1 MSHASFS
8 EQFDAVAQRII
19 NARADA
25 CAIDPI
31 SAAYP
36 QFDMDDAYAI
46 QQRVNARR
54 IADGGRVVGYKIGL
68 TSKAVQEQLGVGQ
81 PDYGVLFADME
92 LNQGETLDC
101 SRLIAPKAEGEIG
114 FVFKNDID
122 RADLTFMELQ
132 AEIDLFF
139 PVIEIVDSV
148 VRDWKIG
155 IVDTIADNASSA
167 RYLVGAKTFS
177 PRGVDFGA
185 LELSI
190 SAPQGVVKGR
200 GEACLGNPLLAT
212 HWLVKKLNELEVP
225 IKRGQIVL
233 SGAMAPMVPITPGC
247 EIAFDFAGLERLVL
261 TAR

>member
-1 MSHASFS
+1 MSNT
-8 EQFDAVAQRII
+8 QFNAVAQRII
-19 NARADA
+19 RARADA

-31 SAAYP
+31 SAEYP

-46 QQRVNARR
+46 QKRVNAAR
-54 IADGGRVVGYKIGL
+54 IANGSRVVGYKIGL

-92 LNQGETLDC
+92 LLQGESVDC
-101 SRLIAPKAEGEIG
+101 SQLIAPKAEGEIG
-114 FVFKNDID
+114 FAFKNDID
-122 RADLTFMELQ
+122 RSDLSFMELQ
-132 AEIDLFF
+132 AEIDFFF

-167 RYLVGAKTFS
+167 RYMVGAKTFT

-185 LELSI
+185 IELNV
-190 SAPQGVVKGR
+190 SAPQGEVKGR
-200 GEACLGNPLLAT
+200 GSACLGNPLLAT
-212 HWLVKKLNELEVP
+212 HWLVKKLNELNVP

-247 EIAFDFAGLERLVL
+247 EIGFDFVGLERLVL